1 MRRSKSIWR
10 SALLAGALF
19 CAGCGYTSEP
29 LIESRYGTV
38 YVETFDNDSRYR
50 GYEVGL
56 TRALINE
63 INAKTDLR
71 IVARDQ
77 ADTVITGKIAD
88 FRQHVLTEDEDD
100 NVRETEITLRVN
112 MTWTDRRTGRPI
124 RAIRDFA
131 GAEQVKWELGQTV
144 ESQSVELFRD
154 VAERLVERMEAPW

>member
-1 MRRSKSIWR
+1 VRRSKSIWR

-112 MTWTDRRTGRPI
+112 MTWTDRRTGRPV
-124 RAIRDFA
+124 RVIRDFVD
-131 GAEQVKWELGQTV
+131 AEQVKWELGQTV
-144 ESQSVELFRD
+144 ESQSVELFRH

>member
-1 MRRSKSIWR
+1 MRQSKGIWT
-10 SALLAGALF
+10 SALVAGALF

-29 LIESRYGTV
+29 LIESRYKTV

-71 IVARDQ
+71 IVGRDQ
-77 ADTVITGKIAD
+77 ADTVITGKIGD

-100 NVRETEITLRVN
+100 NVRETEITIRVN
-112 MTWTDRRTGRPI
+112 MTWTDRRTGRTI
-124 RAIRDFA
+124 RVIRNFA
-131 GAEQVKWELGQTV
+131 DAEQVKWELGQTV